1 MSSSKV
7 PCKISY
13 VAITSIAGNPLR
25 CDCRLR
31 PVSYWIESVARAQGR
46 SGAWDEAV
54 CASPGFLE
62 GQAVSDVSELKLIC
76 VNSKTDETQFK
87 LNPDVV
93 FREVNE

>member
-1 MSSSKV
+1 MQGDNV
-7 PCKISY
+7 FCF
-13 VAITSIAGNPLR
+13 AGNPLK

-46 SGAWDEAV
+46 SGSWDEAV
-54 CASPGFLE
+54 CASPAFLQ